1 MMNAP
6 TNDYGHH
13 RLSNFND
20 SEQSLRRSF
29 FAIHRPNSPTTAA
42 VQNPASSSA
51 NNNNNNGSAAV
62 GNGGRRRGA
71 QMRPMLQ
78 KQSSSRRVS
87 VETTLTSRDVSM
99 LPSLPFSS
107 KAELLTNH
115 PNPRPPPPHRSR
127 ERGDDNGHRMSN
139 EQHGLAATSRHRQP
153 RRSSHTG
160 ITADTAQGMIAEIII
175 TNRDKNKD
183 KSSHHREPP
192 RRVTVSF
199 APSDEQLQQLRQSQ
213 GTAYDQQHAQDMQQ
227 VGQPVY
233 HKGFRTD
240 YVLGESSRHTS
251 HMIVP
256 QDDTHAI
263 TLVNTLSKHD
273 FAWVKR
279 SNGKYS
285 YAILAYR
292 TSSTD
297 NNDKDGNNNK
307 GEGMAFVM
315 DELGST
321 KMIRQKYW
329 CEYVRLVRPMQE
341 EENEDM
347 DCGMEGMLLDPST
360 HRRMSSPDTHQDQ
373 DHHLPQDHSK
383 EDVVLCQEIQDDNEK
398 DAKEAPLPEMITF
411 KPQEIN
417 DECSMISSV
426 SDKVRKAWRKSW
438 IESWDDM

>member
-62 GNGGRRRGA
+62 GYGGRRGA
-71 QMRPMLQ
+71 QMMPRLQ
-78 KQSSSRRVS
+78 KQSSSRRLS

-107 KAELLTNH
+107 KAEILTNH
-115 PNPRPPPPHRSR
+115 PRPPPPHRSR
-127 ERGDDNGHRMSN
+127 ERGDANGRRRSN
-139 EQHGLAATSRHRQP
+139 EQHGAAATSRHRQP

-160 ITADTAQGMIAEIII
+160 ITADTAQGMITEIVN

-199 APSDEQLQQLRQSQ
+199 APSDEQLQRLRQSQ
-213 GTAYDQQHAQDMQQ
+213 GTAYQQHALPSSSPRVDQH
-227 VGQPVY
+227 VY
-233 HKGFRTD
+233 HKGFRPD

-297 NNDKDGNNNK
+297 NDDKDGNNNK

-321 KMIRQKYW
+321 KMIRKKYW

-341 EENEDM
+341 DEEDDDNDM

-360 HRRMSSPDTHQDQ
+360 HCRMSSPDTHQDQ
-373 DHHLPQDHSK
+373 VLPQDHSK

-398 DAKEAPLPEMITF
+398 YAKDAPLPEMIAF